1 MMVRRVP
8 ELVAGFVVIIV
19 AALFLLYALRG
30 AGEVNT
36 GGYLLRAQFGSIG
49 GLSVG
54 SNVKI
59 AGVIVGHVASETLNP
74 VTYAAEIT
82 MTMDNRFKIPVDS
95 SATIASDGLLG
106 GPFVSISP
114 GGSED
119 MMKSGSVF
127 QVTQSAINIEDL
139 IGKFIFSMGGSHS
152 QGQGGGNTSSSSSPD
167 SSSSG
172 NPAMLPQ

>member
-1 MMVRRVP
+1 MTRRIP
-8 ELVAGFVVIIV
+8 ELFAGFAVIAV
-19 AALFLLYALRG
+19 AILFLFYALRG
-30 AGEVNT
+30 AGEIST
-36 GGYLLRAQFGSIG
+36 GGYVLRAQFGSIG

-59 AGVIVGHVASETLNP
+59 GGVVVGRVASEALNP

-82 MTMDNRFKIPVDS
+82 MDMDNRIKVPVDS
-95 SATIASDGLLG
+95 SAAIASDGLLG
-106 GPFVSISP
+106 GPYVSVSP

-119 MMKSGSVF
+119 MMKAGGSF

-139 IGKFIFSMGGSHS
+139 IGKFIFSMGGNHS
-152 QGQGGGNTSSSSSPD
+152 QGQGGGDSTSSSSS
-167 SSSSG
+167 S